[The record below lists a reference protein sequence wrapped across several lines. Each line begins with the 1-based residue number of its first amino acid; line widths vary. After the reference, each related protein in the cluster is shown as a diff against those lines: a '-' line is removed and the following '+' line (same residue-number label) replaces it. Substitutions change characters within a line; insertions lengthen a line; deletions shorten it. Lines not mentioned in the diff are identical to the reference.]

1 MGWPNHRSL
10 GLIKLQPI
18 EKAVDLTP
26 EVRAIVSFHGVDTT
40 TDRSFVSICA
50 FL

>member
-1 MGWPNHRSL
+1 MVWPNHRSL
-10 GLIKLQPI
+10 GLIKPQPS

-40 TDRSFVSICA
+40 TGRSFVRICA
-50 FL
+50 LL

>member
-1 MGWPNHRSL
+1 MVWPNHRSL
-10 GLIKLQPI
+10 DLIKPKHSK
-18 EKAVDLTP
+18 KAVDLTP

-40 TDRSFVSICA
+40 TGRSFVRNCA